1 MHTHTSDL
9 LRFLDASPCNFWA
22 AKNLADRLSAAGF
35 QPLDMRHEWNL
46 RAGGRYF
53 VTKNDSAVFAFA
65 VGSDPLAGYHIVCAH
80 SDSPGFRIKP
90 NAEMPAAGNMLRLN
104 PSVPAC
110 QM

>member
-22 AKNLADRLSAAGF
+22 AKNLSDRLSAAGF
-35 QPLDMRHEWNL
+35 QPLDMRDKWNL

-65 VGSDPLAGYHIVCAH
+65 VGSDPLGVSYSVRPQRFA
-80 SDSPGFRIKP
+80 
-90 NAEMPAAGNMLRLN
+90 RL
-104 PSVPAC
+104 PY
-110 QM
+110 QTQR